1 METTDLQDLRI
12 DRLDKLIVLT
22 IENQTAIL
30 GLLRSIDARL
40 NEHSAILNAHSAIL
54 SEHSAILNDH
64 SSRLSN
70 LENLAA
76 RIIEEL
82 AAIKDMLDS
91 PRGMGFTPEPGDATD

>member
-1 METTDLQDLRI
+1 MESTDLQDLRI

-40 NEHSAILNAHSAIL
+40 NEHSAILN
-54 SEHSAILNDH
+54 EHSAILNDH

-82 AAIKDMLDS
+82 AAIKHMLDS
-91 PRGMGFTPEPGDATD
+91 PRGMGFTLEPGDATD

>member
-40 NEHSAILNAHSAIL
+40 NEHSAILSD
-54 SEHSAILNDH
+54 HSAILNDH